1 MTVFSRLVRWYRK
14 EGRDLPWR
22 GEGRTPY
29 RVLVSEFMLQQTQV
43 DRVIPLFENFMTQF
57 PDWETLASAPQA
69 EVVKAWKGLGY
80 NMRAM
85 RLKALAETVV
95 REHKGT
101 LPDDE
106 RLLLALK
113 GIGPYTSRAIQAFA
127 FDKRVLAPD
136 TNVRRVLTR
145 YFKGPKTDPK
155 AFNEKLWLA
164 WEKDVPRKGGNETNQ
179 ALMDLGA
186 SICTARKPS
195 CEACPV
201 KASCKSF
208 PRIMKMT
215 ELPKMKVARKE
226 KLVDGLPNR
235 IYRGRLIEELRNK
248 AIELAEMDALGEKIR
263 PTYTAEERD
272 WLERVA
278 HGLERDGLV
287 VKEKNVIRLA

>member
-1 MTVFSRLVRWYRK
+1 MTVFNQLVRWYRK

-43 DRVIPLFENFMTQF
+43 DRVLPLFENFMKKF
-57 PDWETLASAPQA
+57 PDWESLANASQSD
-69 EVVKAWKGLGY
+69 VVKTWKGLGY

-85 RLKALAETVV
+85 RLHGIAITVM
-95 REHKGT
+95 EMHDGK

-113 GIGPYTSRAIQAFA
+113 GVGPYTSRAILAFA

-155 AFNEKLWLA
+155 VFNEKWWHM

-186 SICTARKPS
+186 QICTARKPS
-195 CEACPV
+195 CNECPI
-201 KASCKSF
+201 KTTCKSF
-208 PRIMKMT
+208 PRILKMT

-235 IYRGRLIEELRNK
+235 IYRGRLIDELRKK
-248 AIELAEMDALGEKIR
+248 AIKKAEMDNLGERIR
-263 PTYTAEERD
+263 AGYTKDERD

-278 HGLERDGLV
+278 RGLERDGMIVQEERL
-287 VKEKNVIRLA
+287 IRLA